1 MSRRQK
7 DPLRPL
13 TRGEYAQLAHL
24 TRAQSEPA
32 ATVAPAKALLAVA
45 AGQDYSAAARAAGR
59 RSGAAVAQLVAR
71 FNQTGL
77 AALQPR
83 HGGGCAPAYGP
94 REQERILAEVHRTP
108 DRERDGTA
116 VWSLTTRQRAL
127 RRAPD
132 GLPAVS
138 TYTIWGVLHAAGLSW
153 QRDRSWCDT
162 GVAQRTRKDG
172 PVTGHDPDAH
182 AKKA

>member
-13 TRGEYAQLAHL
+13 TTSEYAQLAHL
-24 TRAQSEPA
+24 SRAQSEA
-32 ATVAPAKALLAVA
+32 AAMVARATALLAVA
-45 AGQDYSAAARAAGR
+45 AGQDYTAAARAAGR
-59 RSGAAVAQLVAR
+59 RSGDAVAQLVAR

-83 HGGGCAPAYGP
+83 HGGGRGPAYGP
-94 REQERILAEVHRTP
+94 REQDRILAEVRRTP
-108 DRERDGTA
+108 DREREGTA
-116 VWSLTTRQRAL
+116 VWSLTTLQRAL

-132 GLPAVS
+132 GLPTVS
-138 TYTIWGVLHAAGLSW
+138 TYTIWWVLHAAGLSW

-162 GVAQRTRKDG
+162 GVAQRKRKEG
-172 PVTGHDPDAH
+172 LVTVHDPDAH

>member
-13 TRGEYAQLAHL
+13 TTGEYAQLAHL
-24 TRAQSEPA
+24 SRAQSEPA
-32 ATVAPAKALLAVA
+32 ATVAHAKALLAVA
-45 AGQDYSAAARAAGR
+45 AGQDYTAAAQAAGR
-59 RSGAAVAQLVAR
+59 RRGDAVAQLVAR

-94 REQERILAEVHRTP
+94 REQARILAAVRRTP
-108 DRERDGTA
+108 DREKDGTA
-116 VWSLTTRQRAL
+116 VWSLSTLQRAL
-127 RRAPD
+127 RCAPD

-138 TYTIWGVLHAAGLSW
+138 TYTIWCVLHAAGLSW
-153 QRDRSWCDT
+153 QRDRSWCET
-162 GVAQRTRKDG
+162 GSALRKRTSG
-172 PVTGHDPDAH
+172 TVTVHDPDAQ